1 MTIAKNSSKLPVCS
15 LTLRTSNMNV
25 VNCPVAVS
33 NMDAILSLPM
43 NQNSPFVKAGDVI
56 EFPVFEDLQMVMLA
70 TPEKRDVIIR
80 VLRNSELSEIV
91 ARRIVGEEVVY
102 DLAVRL
108 GYRYDKFDEVME
120 YLCNLGKPITVTK
133 SGSQESTKQ

>member
-1 MTIAKNSSKLPVCS
+1 
-15 LTLRTSNMNV
+15 MNV
-25 VNCPVAVS
+25 VNCLVAVS

-43 NQNSPFVKAGDVI
+43 NQNSPFVKTGDVI
-56 EFPVFEDLQMVMLA
+56 EFPIFEDLQMVMLA

-80 VLRNSELSEIV
+80 VLRNSQISEII
-91 ARRIVGEEVVY
+91 ARRIIGKEVVY

-108 GYRYDKFDEVME
+108 GYRYDKFDDVME